1 MRSGYSAGYIYTYET
16 DVRLSQIWK
25 WHFNWQRYLIETSRP
40 NWLKVID
47 TSLIS
52 ETALHDSQ
60 TRTRPT
66 STHIGWRVKKNFPET
81 FTTPLEKNK
90 NVIHRP
96 GSVRIVRNSVPT
108 VLVPPSAY
116 GLQRYSRPWAQ
127 FLPIRTSQPVNNII
141 IWIYSCRNRWSADK
155 YHITVSRA

>member
-1 MRSGYSAGYIYTYET
+1 MAFIGQETARKQQRHNFSLGMYTLRA
-16 DVRLSQIWK
+16 VFV
-25 WHFNWQRYLIETSRP
+25 HFNHFVDLKLNFHTNPYNLASSRLLWFCAP
-40 NWLKVID
+40 CG
-47 TSLIS
+47 
-52 ETALHDSQ
+52 
-60 TRTRPT
+60 PT

-81 FTTPLEKNK
+81 FKTQLEKNK

-96 GSVRIVRNSVPT
+96 GSVRIVRNSVPS